1 MENYIDN
8 LDFSYI
14 LIIGWMDMEVF
25 AEWFVEFVNAIKEQP
40 LLLTFD
46 GHMTHVS
53 LPVIEKALQDKIIM
67 LKFPPHATDVLQP
80 LDVSCFG
87 SLKHCWEQLLQQ
99 QVNTF
104 GAKTA
109 LSKGDFVNQLYKIWK
124 DGVKLENIVSSIAST
139 GSIDF
144 LMLLW

>member
-8 LDFSYI
+8 LDLSYI
-14 LIIGWMDMEVF
+14 LIIGWMDTEVF

-46 GHMTHVS
+46 GHMTLVS

-87 SLKHCWEQLLQQ
+87 SLKHCWDNFCNNKSTHLVLKQHSQRETSLI
-99 QVNTF
+99 N
-104 GAKTA
+104 
-109 LSKGDFVNQLYKIWK
+109 FVKYGKM
-124 DGVKLENIVSSIAST
+124 E
-139 GSIDF
+139 
-144 LMLLW
+144 